1 MTHRFKRQIY
11 YYALT
16 VSLLMSVLLGIV
28 PVALAKY
35 RPPAKPSAP
44 KGTRPN
50 ITRGGNCDRSATIGL
65 TTLVP
70 LSHVGQTS
78 SQHPSFFWFM
88 PERQA
93 YPLQFRLFTSNG
105 QPLYRTQLQ
114 SQAGI
119 MQFSLPQS
127 QPGLA
132 IGQTYRWQVVLVC
145 DPQAPSRNVV
155 AAAEIEVV
163 KPDAPLQTQLAAAAT
178 PQQQSNLYAET
189 GLWYD
194 AIAAALKA
202 SETVQN
208 QSPVLDLLGSLASSE
223 AQLLQEWSDR
233 LKQIEAIER
242 QRQEPQPRP

>member
-1 MTHRFKRQIY
+1 MPSPRQ
-11 YYALT
+11 T
-16 VSLLMSVLLGIV
+16 VS
-28 PVALAKY
+28 
-35 RPPAKPSAP
+35 
-44 KGTRPN
+44 TE
-50 ITRGGNCDRSATIGL
+50 GNETQYNAWWRCDRSATIGL

-78 SQHPSFFWFM
+78 SQHPSFFWFV

-127 QPGLA
+127 QPQLA

-145 DPQAPSRNVV
+145 DPQVPSRNVV

-163 KPDAPLQTQLAAAAT
+163 KPDASLQTQLAAAPT

-202 SETVQN
+202 SETAQT
-208 QSPVLDLLGSLASSE
+208 QSPVLDLLDSLAASE
-223 AQLLQEWSDR
+223 AQPLKDWSDR
-233 LKQIEAIER
+233 LKQIEASER
-242 QRQEPQPRP
+242 QRQELRQPPQPKL